1 MDLHNPETW
10 LAALLAPLPQ
20 EKLAEGLC
28 DDDPQWEYIDTEI
41 ARLGSLAHGQVDI
54 AALQQQGLEL
64 LATRSKDFRLMAHLL
79 RTLQHAG
86 EHLLAIT
93 LLVHY
98 VSSYWATAWPQNLA
112 HKKRFATQIIK
123 RFEPGINSVAKQADS
138 TMNNSLSGELAH
150 LAQLWHENNL
160 PELATATDNLSY
172 LYQQAFRDITPPI
185 AAPESIPSQDS
196 LMQGVSNSTQS
207 RTINAAPVV
216 NIDSHDDKAWR
227 DTLMNVAS
235 ILCDRQPDSP
245 AGYRLRRHALWQ
257 SITSAP
263 LAESDGRT
271 PLAAFSAD
279 IMADYQ
285 NRANNADIALLK
297 QVEQSLILAPYWFEG
312 HALSAQIAARLGY
325 SQIANAIRDEI
336 NTFLARLPQLRSMLF
351 SDHSPFI
358 SEQTLRWLKQ
368 GEGVQPARQL
378 IQSDSSPDVWQRF
391 HEQGLEAALQC
402 LEDLPAGE
410 PRDRFLRLY
419 LGAQLMEKAGMVQL
433 AQQHYRTLFKTGLQT
448 TLSEWEPA
456 LLEQLEEKFTAEQ

>member
-10 LAALLAPLPQ
+10 LAAILAPLPE
-20 EKLAEGLC
+20 EKLAAGLR

-41 ARLGSLAHGQVDI
+41 ARLGSLAHSQVDI
-54 AALQQQGLEL
+54 TELQQQGLEL

-86 EHLLAIT
+86 DHLLAIT

-98 VSSYWATAWPQNLA
+98 VSSYWATAWPQNLT
-112 HKKRFATQIIK
+112 HKKRFAAQIIK
-123 RFEPGINSVAKQADS
+123 RFEAGISSVAKQADS
-138 TMNNSLSGELAH
+138 TLRNSLSGELAH

-160 PELATATDNLSY
+160 PELATATDNLSS
-172 LYQQAFRDITPPI
+172 LYQRAFRDITQST
-185 AAPESIPSQDS
+185 AAPEAITSPAP
-196 LMQGVSNSTQS
+196 STQS
-207 RTINAAPVV
+207 VSSPSQARTVTAAPVV
-216 NIDSHDDKAWR
+216 DIDSHDDKAWR
-227 DTLMNVAS
+227 ATLMNVAS

-263 LAESDGRT
+263 QAESDGRT

-285 NRANNADIALLK
+285 NRANHADVALLK
-297 QVEQSLILAPYWFEG
+297 QVEQSLILAPYWFDG
-312 HALSAQIAARLGY
+312 HALSAQIAGHLGY
-325 SQIANAIRDEI
+325 SQITNAIRDEI
-336 NTFLARLPQLRSMLF
+336 NIFLSRLPQLSSMLF

-368 GEGVQPARQL
+368 GEGVQFTRQL
-378 IQSDSSPDVWQRF
+378 NQPDSSPEVWQRF
-391 HEQGLEAALQC
+391 HEQGLEAALQY

-410 PRDRFLRLY
+410 PRDHFLRQY
-419 LGAQLMEKAGMVQL
+419 LGARLMEKAGMVQL
-433 AQQHYRTLFKTGLQT
+433 AQQHYRILFKAGLRT
-448 TLSEWEPA
+448 TLSDWEPA
-456 LLEQLEEKFTAEQ
+456 LLEQLEEKLTAEQ